1 MSALKKRKA
10 APKAAPRKE
19 KAPPK
24 SLKVR
29 TRIGHQT
36 KLNTHYLEIP
46 ASAIAAFGGKFSR
59 RFVCRVNG
67 KLTFQGG
74 LVALGG
80 GKGYITLSKARMK
93 ELGVKSGDAV
103 SLELSLDRSKFGM
116 EYPEELRALFAQD
129 PEGKKRFSELPPG
142 KQRYIVY
149 YVGLVKNTDSR
160 LERALFLIENLK
172 RSPNANPSFRVILG
186 KGERPV

>member
-1 MSALKKRKA
+1 MKF
-10 APKAAPRKE
+10 
-19 KAPPK
+19 
-24 SLKVR
+24 R

-36 KLNTHYLEIP
+36 KLNMHYLEIP
-46 ASAIAAFGGKFSR
+46 ARAVEAFGGKFSR

-67 KLTFQGG
+67 KLEFQGG

-80 GKGYITLSKARMK
+80 GKGYITLSKARLK
-93 ELGVKSGDAV
+93 QLGAKAGDSVA
-103 SLELSLDRSKFGM
+103 LELSLDRSKFGM

-129 PEGKKRFSELPPG
+129 PEGKRKFSALPPG

-149 YVGLVKNTDSR
+149 YVGLVKNTHLR

-172 RSPNANPSFRVILG
+172 RASNPNPSFRMILG
-186 KGERPV
+186 KADRPTDR

>member
-1 MSALKKRKA
+1 MPAPKKNKA
-10 APKAAPRKE
+10 AS
-19 KAPPK
+19 K
-24 SLKVR
+24 SLKLR
-29 TRIGHQT
+29 TRIGHLA
-36 KLNTHYLEIP
+36 KLNLHYLEIP
-46 ASAIAAFGGKFSR
+46 ARAVAAFGGKFSR
-59 RFVCRVNG
+59 RFACRVNG
-67 KLTFQGG
+67 KLEFQGG

-80 GKGYITLSKARMK
+80 GKGYVSLSKARMK
-93 ELGVKSGDAV
+93 ELGVKAGDAV

-129 PEGKKRFSELPPG
+129 PEGKRKFSGLPPS

-149 YVGLVKNTDSR
+149 YVGLVKSTHLR

-186 KGERPV
+186 KGERPT